1 MTSRRIPLTL
11 VLSLLVALLGCSAGQ
26 KTLNKETAL
35 EPLWKPL
42 METCP
47 CPTPEFKSVL
57 HRVVDQYGFAF
68 QCHVERTECRKLAAV
83 DMLEM
88 SSKVAR
94 LEHEADTW
102 YKLPLVWAVVGI
114 VAGFSIGFG
123 LQGL

>member
-1 MTSRRIPLTL
+1 MTSRLPLTL
-11 VLSLLVALLGCSAGQ
+11 VLSLLVAFGGCAT
-26 KTLNKETAL
+26 KRVTPEPITAL

-42 METCP
+42 MESCP

-57 HRVVDQYGFAF
+57 HRVVDQWQYA
-68 QCHVERTECRKLAAV
+68 QECHIARAECQKLAKV

-102 YKLPLVWAVVGI
+102 WKLPLVWAAMGI
-114 VAGFSIGFG
+114 LAGFG
-123 LQGL
+123 LGAGLMGL